1 MEQPRLFGALPA
13 EGGPEVAVAIG
24 PVQIQTTSRVGP
36 HLSACL
42 GLGLQ
47 PGQRHALR
55 PEGHQVAGHALG
67 CLGIELLGA

>member
-55 PEGHQVAGHALG
+55 PEGHQVPSYTLG
-67 CLGIELLGA
+67 GLGIELFGA